1 MQPEQRQVLEALYR
15 EELAVENRLQESV
28 RARATTALQARGS
41 KPLSREHREPAAQR
55 SVRLTAQECS
65 DLFRGRQEAL
75 KRGVDNLVYARGL
88 VLQPPASLP
97 QFEIPQH
104 AREMLEAFYAKF
116 EWPEENEV
124 AMLASAL
131 DLEEDDVIEFYDTVI
146 DNVKAQEKISKL
158 LLKKIGQEG
167 ARLSR

>member
-1 MQPEQRQVLEALYR
+1 MAATDELKRQLLEI
-15 EELAVENRLQESV
+15 ERLCANPKPPNSGFTP
-28 RARATTALQARGS
+28 ATRTR
-41 KPLSREHREPAAQR
+41 KICD
-55 SVRLTAQECS
+55 TQECS

-97 QFEIPQH
+97 QFEISQH

-124 AMLASAL
+124 SLLASAL

-146 DNVKAQEKISKL
+146 DNVKAQEKMSKM
-158 LLKKIGQEG
+158 LLKKIGQEC